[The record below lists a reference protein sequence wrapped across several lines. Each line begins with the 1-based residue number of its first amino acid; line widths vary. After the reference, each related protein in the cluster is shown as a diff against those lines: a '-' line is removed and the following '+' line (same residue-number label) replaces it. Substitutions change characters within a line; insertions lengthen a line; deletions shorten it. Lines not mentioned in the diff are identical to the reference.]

1 MEKLSLFEN
10 QLNDLSTRLTAF
22 ENNAVE
28 EGQKARA
35 DFNLLKSDLANL
47 MADYNSLKK
56 ELEKEE
62 INSELTKE
70 EIEQLFS
77 YAQIFIENIFEN
89 ENGNDSPEFQDMRF
103 EVDNYI
109 ELRLDYIEVDTTSY
123 IDNVIST
130 LNSSSCFSDFI
141 IYVDRDNKEF
151 ADNIGSKEGAKF
163 IWDKIVSKLIDDELT
178 RLQGFYS
185 WNCID
190 DDYYELELN
199 YSKEIDITSLTIS
212 DWYNDVIVNEFDLSM
227 FMDDLEQELIEPL
240 EGDDSDDNND
250 SDDEN
255 NSDDSE

>member
-1 MEKLSLFEN
+1 MEKLILFEN

-28 EGQKARA
+28 EGQKSRA
-35 DFNLLKSDLANL
+35 DFNSLKSDLANL

-77 YAQIFIENIFEN
+77 YAKDFIESIFAN
-89 ENGNDSPEFQDMRF
+89 EVGNDRPEFQDMRF

-109 ELRLDYIEVDTTSY
+109 ELRLDYIEVDTTYY

-130 LNSSSCFSDFI
+130 LNSSSSFSDFL
-141 IYVDRDNKEF
+141 IYVERDNTEI
-151 ADNIGSKEGAKF
+151 ANIIGSKEGAKF
-163 IWDKIVSKLIDDELT
+163 IWNKIVSKLIDDELT

-185 WNCID
+185 WNNID
-190 DDYYELELN
+190 DSYYELELN
-199 YSKEIDITSLTIS
+199 YSNEIDISSLTIS

-227 FMDDLEQELIEPL
+227 FMDDLEQELLEPL
-240 EGDDSDDNND
+240 EGDDD

>member
-1 MEKLSLFEN
+1 MEKLILFEN

-28 EGQKARA
+28 EGQKSRA
-35 DFNLLKSDLANL
+35 DFNSLKSDLANL

-77 YAQIFIENIFEN
+77 YAEDFIQSILEN
-89 ENGNDSPEFQDMRF
+89 ESGDERPEFQDMRF
-103 EVDNYI
+103 EVNNYI
-109 ELRLDYIEVDTTSY
+109 ELCLDYIEVDTTSY
-123 IDNVIST
+123 IHSVISK
-130 LNSSSCFSDFI
+130 LNSSSSFSDFI

-151 ADNIGSKEGAKF
+151 ADNIYSKEGTKF
-163 IWDKIVSKLIDDELT
+163 IWNKIVSKLIDDELT

-185 WNCID
+185 LNNID
-190 DDYYELELN
+190 NSYYELELYQN
-199 YSKEIDITSLTIS
+199 EIDITSLTIS
-212 DWYNDVIVNEFDLSM
+212 DWYNNTIVDEFDLSV
-227 FMDDLEQELIEPL
+227 FMGDLEQELIEPL
-240 EGDDSDDNND
+240 EGDDD

>member
-1 MEKLSLFEN
+1 MEKLILFEN

-70 EIEQLFS
+70 EIEELFS
-77 YAQIFIENIFEN
+77 YAKDFIESIFEN
-89 ENGNDSPEFQDMRF
+89 EGGDDRPEFQDMRF

-151 ADNIGSKEGAKF
+151 ADNIYSKEGTKF
-163 IWDKIVSKLIDDELT
+163 IWNKIVDTLIENELT
-178 RLQGFYS
+178 RLQGYYS
-185 WNCID
+185 WNSID
-190 DDYYELELN
+190 DDCYELTLN
-199 YSKEIDITSLTIS
+199 YSNEIDISDLQIS
-212 DWYNDVIVNEFDLSM
+212 DWYNDVLVAEFDLSM

-240 EGDDSDDNND
+240 EGDND
-250 SDDEN
+250 SDD
-255 NSDDSE
+255 SDDSE

>member
-1 MEKLSLFEN
+1 MEKLILFEN

-28 EGQKARA
+28 EGQKART

-70 EIEQLFS
+70 EIDQLFA
-77 YAQIFIENIFEN
+77 YAKDFIESIFVN
-89 ENGNDSPEFQDMRF
+89 ESGDWRPEFQDMRF

-141 IYVDRDNKEF
+141 IYIDRDNKEF

-163 IWDKIVSKLIDDELT
+163 IWNKIVSKLIDDELT
-178 RLQGFYS
+178 TLQGFYS
-185 WNCID
+185 WNSID
-190 DDYYELELN
+190 DDNYELELD
-199 YSKEIDITSLTIS
+199 YCKEIDITSLTIS
-212 DWYNDVIVNEFDLSM
+212 DWYNDVIVHEFDLHL
-227 FMDDLEQELIEPL
+227 FMDDLQLELIKPL
-240 EGDDSDDNND
+240 EGYNDSDDSDD
-250 SDDEN
+250 
-255 NSDDSE
+255 SE

>member
-1 MEKLSLFEN
+1 MEKLILFEN

-22 ENNAVE
+22 ENKAVE

-77 YAQIFIENIFEN
+77 YAKDFIESIFAN
-89 ENGNDSPEFQDMRF
+89 EVGNDRPEFQDMRF

-109 ELRLDYIEVDTTSY
+109 ELRLDYIEVDTTYY

-130 LNSSSCFSDFI
+130 LNSSSSFSDFL
-141 IYVDRDNKEF
+141 IYVERDNTEI
-151 ADNIGSKEGAKF
+151 ANIIGSKEGAKF
-163 IWDKIVSKLIDDELT
+163 IWNKIVSKLIDDELT

-185 WNCID
+185 WNNID
-190 DDYYELELN
+190 DSYYELELN
-199 YSKEIDITSLTIS
+199 YSNEIDISSLTIS

-227 FMDDLEQELIEPL
+227 FMDDLEQELLEPL
-240 EGDDSDDNND
+240 EGDDD